1 MSNGVCVPAG
11 VVRAAT
17 LVLAAGLAYVAYH
30 EWPPLR
36 RYLKMESY
44 SYGG

>member
-1 MSNGVCVPAG
+1 MRNGVHIPAG
-11 VVRAAT
+11 VVGAAT
-17 LVLAAGLAYVAYH
+17 LVLAAGLVWVAYQ

-44 SYGG
+44 SYGS

>member
-1 MSNGVCVPAG
+1 MKDGIHISAG
-11 VVRAAT
+11 VVRVAT
-17 LVLAAGLAYVAYH
+17 LVLAAGLAYVAYQ

-44 SYGG
+44 SYG

>member
-1 MSNGVCVPAG
+1 MRNGIQVPAG
-11 VVRAAT
+11 AVRAAT
-17 LVLAAGLAYVAYH
+17 VVMTLAAAYVAYH

-36 RYLKMESY
+36 RYLKMESF